1 MEEDEKKRKAK
12 PETRFDKPI
21 RAVKFLKKS
30 KEKKTKKRRQRAE
43 EEAASLV
50 YDDTEELKWMRIEQR
65 RIKQLVEEMVKVD
78 EQIKQSLAKRKA
90 SKEDTIGGTQTQAEI
105 KERKIRPSMV
115 EWKREEER
123 KQALEREREMLRR
136 QQDYNRRIKDEI
148 RSRRKKIENHVKKK
162 EAFLKQKKQAMI
174 DAHLNKQSAKVTM
187 HDKNME
193 RQKQLETQRELD
205 RQERAKQL
213 FLKNQAREE
222 RFMRIHQEQKLALQ
236 ERAKLL
242 KDKADEKSRKLDA
255 MIKQRDEKLD
265 SKKGKH
271 EQKREDIISRKAEK
285 VEKMIV
291 SQRKLIEEK
300 IQAFK
305 VRQQD
310 MKRKDRERSRK
321 KRLEMKTRRDAA
333 LKKRRELEREE
344 EEYVD
349 ALKSLIN
356 AKTQRAEQFLDNKA
370 TNYLEARQTRAQ
382 RRREFQDLKDRV
394 LSGDMNVMRKLT
406 MNFTADADPMQ
417 ELKKIVKSLDQTK
430 IDKKEVMSDKFKR
443 LTSSPSI
450 KKMGTHAEQTK
461 VSLMTTFD
469 HTGKAHIGAA
479 FPVSESRLIPHSL
492 NFVRSPC
499 LGQRDDMCS

>member
-1 MEEDEKKRKAK
+1 MEEDEIKRRNK

-21 RAVKFLKKS
+21 RTVKFLKKD
-30 KEKKTKKRRQRAE
+30 KERKTKKRRQRTE
-43 EEAASLV
+43 NEKENEEAPSLA

-65 RIKQLVEEMVKVD
+65 KIKQLVEEMMKMD
-78 EQIKQSLAKRKA
+78 EQIKVSLAKRKNR
-90 SKEDTIGGTQTQAEI
+90 KEVVPSGAQTTPEM
-105 KERKIRPSMV
+105 KERKSMV
-115 EWKREEER
+115 EWKRQEER
-123 KQALEREREMLRR
+123 KHAVEREKEMLRR

-148 RSRRKKIENHVKKK
+148 RSRRKKIEHHVKKK

-174 DAHLNKQSAKVTM
+174 DAHLNKQSAKVTI
-187 HDKNME
+187 HDKNMK
-193 RQKQLETQRELD
+193 RQKQLESQREAE

-222 RFMRIHQEQKLALQ
+222 RFMRIHQEQKLAQ
-236 ERAKLL
+236 RERAKLL
-242 KDKADEKSRKLDA
+242 KEKANQKSRKLDA
-255 MIKQRDEKLD
+255 MMKQRDEKLD

-305 VRQQD
+305 VRQQE

-321 KRLEMKTRRDAA
+321 KRLEMKNRRDAA
-333 LKKRRELEREE
+333 MKKRRELEREE

-370 TNYLEARQTRAQ
+370 TTFLEARQTRAR

-394 LSGDMNVMRKLT
+394 LSGDMNVMRKLA
-406 MNFTADADPMQ
+406 MDFTADADPMQ
-417 ELKKIVKSLDQTK
+417 ELKHIVKSLDQTK
-430 IDKKEVMSDKFKR
+430 IDRKEVMSDKFKR

-450 KKMGTHAEQTK
+450 KKMGNHSEQSK

-469 HTGKAHIGAA
+469 HRGKAHIGAA

-492 NFVRSPC
+492 NFVRST
-499 LGQRDDMCS
+499 DDMCS